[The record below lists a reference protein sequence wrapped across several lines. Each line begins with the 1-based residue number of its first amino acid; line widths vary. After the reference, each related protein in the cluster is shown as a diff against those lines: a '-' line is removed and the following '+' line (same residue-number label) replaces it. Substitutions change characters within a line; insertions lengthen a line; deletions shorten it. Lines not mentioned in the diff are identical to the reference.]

1 MPRNISIAIVPGS
14 ETVQVVVGEFQKGEK
29 YPKVIGYGETPSA
42 GMRRGYVTD
51 TGQLAKSIERARVEA
66 EKASALPIKRALLA
80 ASGTSLRGDAS
91 AGMAMVSKAD
101 GEVTA
106 LDVRKVLEDC
116 EENLKIGNRK
126 IVHIFPQTFRLDGKD
141 VEGRLEGMHG
151 TKLEAKALFVTY
163 SSQHLEDILDAVS
176 MAGVESIDVVA
187 APIAASTL
195 ALSEKEK
202 MVGVAL
208 VDIGA
213 ETTTLAVYENGTLI
227 SLRTFGIGSEDI
239 TNDIALGFK
248 IPLETARRLKM
259 GDIMPEYPK
268 KKIDE
273 VISARLEDI
282 FESIE
287 NHLKKIKR
295 SGLLPAGVIFV
306 GGGANLSGLSEF
318 SRSALRLPS
327 RVASVDIFANAK
339 TKLRDPAWISALG
352 LLSYSPEA
360 LYESEGS
367 FSGLFKDLSNLFK
380 SGFKQLLP

>member
-187 APIAASTL
+187 APIAAATL

>member
-1 MPRNISIAIVPGS
+1 
-14 ETVQVVVGEFQKGEK
+14 
-29 YPKVIGYGETPSA
+29 
-42 GMRRGYVTD
+42 MRRGYVTD

-187 APIAASTL
+187 APIAAATL